1 MATSTE
7 DLINSVIDQLHGFT
21 GDVESVTTLLQAID
35 TGDHSFEFDTAQ
47 TLGRGPAEID
57 DEVVYLSSVDNN
69 GGTATIAPWG
79 RGLQG
84 TTPASHAYNAKIT
97 SSPRFPR
104 GRVLSALN
112 ETVGRLSADL
122 FAIDQYEFMPNPAVN
137 NYPMPAG
144 VTDILA
150 AWQQTYGPTLIW
162 RPLNHWQLDHQA
174 DTSAFPSGVSLQ
186 LWRRLE
192 PGRKVKVSYAAD
204 LTPLTLGGMLADTG
218 LAESTRDLVIVGAQ
232 SNLLRSQDFSRLQL
246 GAVEQQARNVDV
258 PITSAT
264 KIASYLEQVFQT
276 RLIEEKQQ
284 LLRFF
289 PDSAYRMR

>member
-1 MATSTE
+1 M
-7 DLINSVIDQLHGFT
+7 
-21 GDVESVTTLLQAID
+21 
-35 TGDHSFEFDTAQ
+35 
-47 TLGRGPAEID
+47 
-57 DEVVYLSSVDNN
+57 
-69 GGTATIAPWG
+69 
-79 RGLQG
+79 
-84 TTPASHAYNAKIT
+84 
-97 SSPRFPR
+97 
-104 GRVLSALN
+104 
-112 ETVGRLSADL
+112 
-122 FAIDQYEFMPNPAVN
+122 
-137 NYPMPAG
+137 
-144 VTDILA
+144 
-150 AWQQTYGPTLIW
+150 IW

-174 DTSAFPSGVSLQ
+174 DATVFPSGVSWQ
-186 LWRRLE
+186 VWRRLE

-246 GAVEQQARNVDV
+246 GAIEQQARNVDV